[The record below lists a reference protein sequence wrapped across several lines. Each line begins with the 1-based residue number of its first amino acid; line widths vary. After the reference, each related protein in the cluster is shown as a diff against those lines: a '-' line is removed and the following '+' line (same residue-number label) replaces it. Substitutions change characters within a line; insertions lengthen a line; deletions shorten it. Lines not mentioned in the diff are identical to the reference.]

1 MVTPADSNLDSEALC
16 LVALGRRPAFLPVV
30 DDRVSAFA
38 QILSGPAHKNMV
50 GHRIQGVMSAYEK

>member
-38 QILSGPAHKNMV
+38 QLFVRACSQKHGRSPHP
-50 GHRIQGVMSAYEK
+50 RRYEFL